1 MHVKLAVGRCG
12 HVPAPDIISA
22 RRRERHGFMLNQ
34 VATALRRSCRVFPLA
49 TSIPM
54 NKPHLRATQR
64 WTSLAL
70 LVVAIILLVIVA
82 SIGLVSLTYDD
93 LVLLV
98 TVVLQ
103 RRQLEHGTRQLE
115 QSTRAFDLEAFVRVH
130 DTMNLPEGL
139 AARGRLQ
146 ALAQRRDNP
155 PVPFDPNL
163 FVNRCYGC
171 LPP

>member
-1 MHVKLAVGRCG
+1 MKNK
-12 HVPAPDIISA
+12 P
-22 RRRERHGFMLNQ
+22 
-34 VATALRRSCRVFPLA
+34 TLRR
-49 TSIPM
+49 
-54 NKPHLRATQR
+54 TQR

-70 LVVAIILLVIVA
+70 LVAAIILLVIVV
-82 SIGLVSLTYDD
+82 SMVLVSLTYHE

-115 QSTRAFDLEAFVRVH
+115 RSTARSDWRH
-130 DTMNLPEGL
+130 SCGCSTMNLPEGL

-155 PVPFDPNL
+155 RVPFDPNL